1 MRGDL
6 VSSFIIIGGIFITGF
21 IFYNFWCIKNKK
33 ISMWIDKK
41 FEVTQDNYFKFQ
53 FKSSIFTCILMALF
67 ILGAVVLKL
76 NEKYLFLMPVIFHI
90 SIYATKTI
98 AIKRNYIAKN

>member
-6 VSSFIIIGGIFITGF
+6 VSGFITIMGIFIPYF
-21 IFYNFWCIKNKK
+21 IFHNFWCIKNKK

-67 ILGAVVLKL
+67 ILEVVVLKL
-76 NEKYLFLMPVIFHI
+76 NEKYLFLTPVIFHI
-90 SIYATKTI
+90 LIYVTKTI

>member
-6 VSSFIIIGGIFITGF
+6 VSSFIIIGGIFILGF

-90 SIYATKTI
+90 SIYATETI

>member
-1 MRGDL
+1 M
-6 VSSFIIIGGIFITGF
+6 SSLIIMIGIFITGF
-21 IFYNFWCIKNKK
+21 MFYNFWCIKNKK
-33 ISMWIDKK
+33 ILMWIDKK

-67 ILGAVVLKL
+67 ILGVVVLKL
-76 NEKYLFLMPVIFHI
+76 DEKYLFLTPVIFNI
-90 SIYATKTI
+90 SIYGTKTI